1 MTAQNSSKV
10 YDTVNPGFTYTMTG
24 FVNGQTR
31 ATATTGAPTLTTTA
45 ITTSAAGSYAITAGL
60 GTLAAANY
68 SFTLVNGTLTITKV
82 TLTTTAFN
90 ASRVYGVT
98 NPAFTYAM
106 TGFVNG
112 DTQATATTG
121 VPSLTTTAT
130 TSSADGTYP
139 ITGALGTLT
148 STSYTFVFVN
158 ATLTIDSTGTG
169 TPSIQGRWEFAITSG
184 DTPTQLSQMGQSTIS
199 SYVMQSGTVL
209 SIISAFNA
217 NTLACDTNAGSNASL
232 SGSTIDAYGNVI
244 WFHFHGTGLGNLSCC
259 LHRHALQRHACG
271 DYRNLST
278 DGRRLHDGSLGSGT
292 PDGNFTATY
301 FPDISGT
308 LNGAFEAPDTGVGT
322 GSPATFVLTT
332 NADKSLSG
340 TVTAAALKNASS
352 QACFVGP
359 VTLKAGMAQG
369 TSQSSGIGI
378 ELFGTDANGT
388 SLWVNAYTTNP
399 DSSVAA
405 VGEDNPSNGSSG
417 TINDGTNNAYTAF
430 YGITGGPCNGE
441 GGGDAPFLLV
451 TKLGQ
456 APRHYWGPIK
466 GHHAQTNH
474 RFHPLELRLH
484 GEVNPGHVPGA
495 ATERRPIASAIDMEK
510 FE

>member
-1 MTAQNSSKV
+1 MDRLK
-10 YDTVNPGFTYTMTG
+10 
-24 FVNGQTR
+24 R
-31 ATATTGAPTLTTTA
+31 LRTGAPTLTTTA
-45 ITTSAAGSYAITAGL
+45 ITSPAAGSYRDHRGQ

-68 SFTLVNGTLTITKV
+68 CFTLVNGTLTITKV
-82 TLTTTAFN
+82 TWTYCQN
-90 ASRVYGVT
+90 ASRVYGAA
-98 NPAFTYAM
+98 NPTFTYAM
-106 TGFVNG
+106 AGFVNG
-112 DTQATATTG
+112 DTQASATTG

-244 WFHFHGTGLGNLSCC
+244 MNFTFTEPGSATFHVVFTGTLYSGTPAVITGTY
-259 LHRHALQRHACG
+259 QRMACVC
-271 DYRNLST
+271 T
-278 DGRRLHDGSLGSGT
+278 MGSLGSGT

-332 NADKSLSG
+332 NADKSLKKRNGHCGCTEKREFTSLLRRTCHSEG
-340 TVTAAALKNASS
+340 RDGPGNLSILRHRHRVIRHRCQRNF
-352 QACFVGP
+352 FVGKCLHDQSGQLCCCCGRRQS
-359 VTLKAGMAQG
+359 LKWKQ
-369 TSQSSGIGI
+369 
-378 ELFGTDANGT
+378 
-388 SLWVNAYTTNP
+388 W
-399 DSSVAA
+399 
-405 VGEDNPSNGSSG
+405 DN
-417 TINDGTNNAYTAF
+417 
-430 YGITGGPCNGE
+430 
-441 GGGDAPFLLV
+441 
-451 TKLGQ
+451 KR
-456 APRHYWGPIK
+456 RH
-466 GHHAQTNH
+466 
-474 RFHPLELRLH
+474 
-484 GEVNPGHVPGA
+484 
-495 ATERRPIASAIDMEK
+495 
-510 FE
+510 